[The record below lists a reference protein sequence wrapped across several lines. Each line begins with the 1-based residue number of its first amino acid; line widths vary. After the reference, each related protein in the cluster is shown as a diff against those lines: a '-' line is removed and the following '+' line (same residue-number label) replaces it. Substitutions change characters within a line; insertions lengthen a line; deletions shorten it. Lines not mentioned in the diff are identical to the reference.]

1 MLEAH
6 ATPPASPLS
15 WKGSGVVASLKTNR
29 ALAIYIAAGSA
40 FAALAARGLL
50 VPLYAHGLGADRFQ
64 VGALFSVSTLAA
76 AALSLP
82 SGVLIDR
89 FGPRTLLLFS
99 IAMGAASQLATAATS
114 TVFPLFVWQI
124 VGGLGGGAQQAALF
138 SAITESVPS
147 GRVGR
152 AMGWLT
158 FSMQAGFFLGPT
170 VAGLALTHF
179 AVRPDI
185 ALTSALY
192 LLAVPGALATSGS
205 KQSHEGF
212 SFRAP
217 LRALVGQHAFVP
229 VTIGLLAAAL
239 TWGTVG
245 AFMPIFAK
253 ESLGLPSSQVGY
265 LLALQAVANGVSR
278 IPGGRLV
285 DRAKRRWPIVFVGVV
300 VWSSAGALLGHL
312 NGFWNPAILLVVA
325 TPFMAT
331 AFVAIGVV
339 FADLSAGSTR
349 GVTMGVYGTV
359 LFLGLSA
366 GPLLFGPLVQ
376 GYGYAVGFTT
386 CAAVA
391 VILALVMASFHAE
404 PLRRR
409 SQLPMPPPTPGT

>member
-1 MLEAH
+1 ML
-6 ATPPASPLS
+6 
-15 WKGSGVVASLKTNR
+15 GVILKTHR
-29 ALAIYIAAGSA
+29 ALAIYVAAGSA

-50 VPLYAHGLGADRFQ
+50 IPLYAHGLGADRFQ

-76 AALSLP
+76 ASLSLP

-89 FGPRTLLLFS
+89 FGARTLMLFS

-138 SAITESVPS
+138 SAVTESVPS

-170 VAGLALTHF
+170 VAGLALTHI

-185 ALTSALY
+185 ALTSVLY
-192 LLAVPGALATSGS
+192 LLAIPGALATGGT
-205 KQSHEGF
+205 KQSREGF

-217 LRALVGQHAFVP
+217 LRALVGQLAFVP
-229 VTIGLLAAAL
+229 VTVGLLAAAVS
-239 TWGTVG
+239 WGTIG

-253 ESLGLPSSQVGY
+253 ESLGLPSAQVGY
-265 LLALQAVANGVSR
+265 LLALQAVANGMSR

-300 VWSSAGALLGHL
+300 VWSSASALLGHL
-312 NGFWNPAILLVVA
+312 SGFWSPAILLVIA

-339 FADLSAGSTR
+339 FADLSSGSTR

-376 GYGYAVGFTT
+376 SYGYAFGFTT
-386 CAAVA
+386 CAVVA
-391 VILALVMASFHAE
+391 IMLALVMAAFHTE

-409 SQLPMPPPTPGT
+409 AQVPMPPPTPGT